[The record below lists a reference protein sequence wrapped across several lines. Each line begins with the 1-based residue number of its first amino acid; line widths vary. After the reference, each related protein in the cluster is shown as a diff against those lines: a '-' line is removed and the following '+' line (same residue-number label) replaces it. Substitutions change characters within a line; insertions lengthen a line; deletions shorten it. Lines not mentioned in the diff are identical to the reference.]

1 MLYYLHREKGMVCF
15 HRVRTATFF
24 PVKVG
29 DLLILLKF
37 LSMIAGKL
45 IAPVKNV
52 MRKLGEIYLA
62 IKTLLLFS
70 VP

>member
-1 MLYYLHREKGMVCF
+1 MLSLSQNGN
-15 HRVRTATFF
+15 FF

-45 IAPVKNV
+45 IAAVKNV
-52 MRKLGEIYLA
+52 MRKLREIYLA

>member
-1 MLYYLHREKGMVCF
+1 VLFTERKG
-15 HRVRTATFF
+15 HGLLSSSQIGNFF
-24 PVKVG
+24 PAKVS
-29 DLLILLKF
+29 DLLILLEF
-37 LSMIAGKL
+37 LSVIAGKL

-52 MRKLGEIYLA
+52 MRKLGEICLA